1 MQLAR
6 QQNNMS
12 DIQQLINKPEDELT
26 VQEMQALVDHY
37 EIMSAKYT
45 AYEQAV
51 KVTLNSIYG
60 AFGNKWFHFF
70 NINIAESITLQG
82 QSAILYSEKIL
93 NKYFQEFWHKD
104 TQVHNHFNIRVK
116 NQVVKPAVV
125 YIDTDSCY
133 VQFEELYESIE
144 WLGEKLPIDQ
154 FIMKI
159 YKFRLNEYIAKA
171 MEKYAQATNTDNFLV
186 LELETIAYTG
196 IWLAKKKYL
205 QNIAWEDKLEIDDR
219 YPNLKKIKTIGF
231 DTIQSSTPALAR
243 KHLDEAIRIVL
254 SEKPTASLLKKL
266 VDYLKKSKKEFQ
278 LADIDQISFNKRT
291 NNIEKYIVDD
301 TIEFQI
307 GSKCPPNVKAAGFY
321 NYLMNTNSKY
331 KNKYKMIGNGEKLKL
346 YHCKHAVSDMFAYL
360 PGDHPYEFAP
370 EIDYETQFEKSV
382 IDPLNRVLVAVGL
395 QTLNRNL
402 IYSTSLF

>member
-1 MQLAR
+1 MIE
-6 QQNNMS
+6 
-12 DIQQLINKPEDELT
+12 IQELIDKPESELS
-26 VQEMQALVDHY
+26 VQETETLIDHY
-37 EIMSAKYT
+37 QTMSAKYT

-70 NINIAESITLQG
+70 DIEIAESITLQG

-93 NKYFQEFWHKD
+93 NKYFQEFWPKD
-104 TQVHNHFNIRVK
+104 TVVHEHFNISIK
-116 NQVVKPAVV
+116 NKLVRPSVV

-133 VQFEELYESIE
+133 VQFEEMYESIE
-144 WLGEKLPIDQ
+144 WLGESKPPIDK
-154 FIMKI
+154 FIMDL
-159 YKFRLNEYIAKA
+159 YTFRLRDYITKC
-171 MEKYAQATNTDNFLV
+171 MQKYADVTNTKNFLFF
-186 LELETIAYTG
+186 ELESIAYSG

-205 QNIAWEDKLEIDDR
+205 QNIAWEDRLEVSNR
-219 YPNLKKIKTIGF
+219 YDSLKKIKTIGF

-243 KHLDEAIRIVL
+243 KHLTDALKIVL
-254 SEKPTASLLKKL
+254 SEKPTADLLKKL
-266 VDYLKKSKKEFQ
+266 VDYLKKGKKEFK
-278 LADIDQISFNKRT
+278 LADIDQIAFNKRT

-307 GSKCPPNVKAAGFY
+307 GLKCPPNVKAAGFY
-321 NYLMNTNSKY
+321 NFLMNQSPKY

-346 YHCKHAVSDMFAYL
+346 YHCKHLSCDMFAYL
-360 PGDHPYEFAP
+360 PGDHPYEIAP
-370 EIDYETQFEKSV
+370 EVDYELQFEKSV
-382 IDPLNRVLVAVGL
+382 IDPLNRVLKAVGL

>member
-1 MQLAR
+1 MTL
-6 QQNNMS
+6 
-12 DIQQLINKPEDELT
+12 DIEQLIEKPEDQLT
-26 VQEMQALVDHY
+26 VEEMQTLVEY
-37 EIMSAKYT
+37 YKTMSAKYT

-70 NINIAESITLQG
+70 NIDIAESITLQG

-93 NKYFQEFWHKD
+93 NRYFQDFWIKD
-104 TQVHNHFNIRVK
+104 TAVHEHFNIKVK
-116 NQVVKPAVV
+116 HQLKKPSVV

-133 VQFEELYESIE
+133 VQFEEMYESIE
-144 WLGEKLPIDQ
+144 WLGESLPIDQ
-154 FIMKI
+154 FIMKL
-159 YKFRLNEYIAKA
+159 YNFRLNDYIVKA
-171 MEKYAQATNTDNFLV
+171 MEKYAEVMNTDNFLAF
-186 LELETIAYTG
+186 ELETIAYSG

-205 QNIAWEDKLEIDDR
+205 QNIAWEDKLEVDDR
-219 YPNLKKIKTIGF
+219 YPRLKKIKTIGF

-243 KHLDEAIRIVL
+243 KHLTESLKIVL
-254 SEKPTASLLKKL
+254 SEKPTADLLKKL
-266 VDYLKKSKKEFQ
+266 VEYLKKAKKEFK
-278 LADIDQISFNKRT
+278 LADVDQIAFNKRT

-307 GSKCPPNVKAAGFY
+307 GLKCPPNVKAAGFY
-321 NYLMNTNSKY
+321 NFLMNQSPKY

-346 YHCKHAVSDMFAYL
+346 YHCKHSASDMFAYF
-360 PGDHPYEFAP
+360 PGDHPYEIAP
-370 EIDYETQFEKSV
+370 EVDIETQFEKSV
-382 IDPLNRVLVAVGL
+382 IDPLNRVLKAVKL